1 MDVVG
6 VVFVDEV
13 GGIGDDDGLG
23 GIVESGMLDCGCG
36 CRGRSLQGCVVLV
49 EGCVVLGK
57 IGVLLVVDF
66 CDVCFGE
73 EEMGIGSEEEE
84 EQIGE

>member
-23 GIVESGMLDCGCG
+23 GIVESGMLDFGCG
-36 CRGRSLQGCVVLV
+36 CRGRRL
-49 EGCVVLGK
+49 
-57 IGVLLVVDF
+57 
-66 CDVCFGE
+66 
-73 EEMGIGSEEEE
+73 
-84 EQIGE
+84 